1 MNSANPAAD
10 RTSSDGTPRAA
21 MGEAQGET
29 GHRGGGSGLDLLHAM
44 MAGAIVPP
52 PAMTLLGIEL
62 VSVRDGAA
70 TLRRKPGD
78 YLYNPMGPVHGS
90 AVAALFDL
98 ALGSAIQSAL
108 PDGQTYTTL
117 DTRISYLR
125 PVTAASGTLTV
136 TAQAVDVWE
145 RQAAA
150 DAQLTDADGQ
160 ACATATMTGTV
171 VERPHEGSPETP
183 NRTWDIS
190 DWFKIS

>member
-1 MNSANPAAD
+1 MNSVNMAANRP
-10 RTSSDGTPRAA
+10 SSDGTTSIGVP
-21 MGEAQGET
+21 EAQSEPG
-29 GHRGGGSGLDLLHAM
+29 RLGGGSGLDLLRAM
-44 MAGAIVPP
+44 VAGEVLPP

-62 VSVRDGAA
+62 VLVRDGGA
-70 TLRRKPGD
+70 TLRRKAGD
-78 YLYNPMGPVHGS
+78 DLYNPMGPVHGS

-108 PDGQTYTTL
+108 PAGRTYTTL

-136 TAQAVDVWE
+136 AARTVDVRE

-150 DAQLTDADGQ
+150 EAQLTDADGR
-160 ACATATMTGTV
+160 ACATATMTGLV
-171 VERPHEGSPETP
+171 VESLHEGASDEPG
-183 NRTWDIS
+183 RTWDVS